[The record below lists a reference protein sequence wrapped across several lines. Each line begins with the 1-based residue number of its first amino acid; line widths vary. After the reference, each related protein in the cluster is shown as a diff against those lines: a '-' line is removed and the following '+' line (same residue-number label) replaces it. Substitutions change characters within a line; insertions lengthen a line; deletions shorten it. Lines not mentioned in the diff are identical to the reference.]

1 MSRRVPF
8 SLCIF
13 AAAVVLS
20 GCFTGQRPHFNSD
33 PFAQGVPTGDAAI
46 DAVLYE
52 LDAVTT
58 GPATAVYAVLTK
70 FGNTPTSATVV
81 LDRSRRA
88 IEVGQVRYV
97 DTGGEQF
104 TCTIDADTDA
114 ATDCTKGFNPAR
126 ISDVGITIEF
136 YAAEAAKRL
145 RRDAQAQLGPAV
157 AHEEVI
163 ANQTATCVSVTV
175 TGGTA
180 IYCVL
185 EDGLIAKLDDG
196 DVLITLGLLEPT
208 VDAAKLHVASIGPRT
223 VARELSPE
231 ND

>member
-8 SLCIF
+8 NLSIF

-20 GCFTGQRPHFNSD
+20 SCFTGERPHFNND

-46 DAVLYE
+46 DAVLFE
-52 LDAVTT
+52 LDAVTS

-70 FGNTPTSATVV
+70 FGNTTSGAAVV
-81 LDRSRRA
+81 LDGARRA
-88 IEVGQVRYV
+88 IEVGSVRYV
-97 DTGGEQF
+97 DTGDEQF
-104 TCTIDADTDA
+104 TCTIDEATEA
-114 ATDCTKGFNPAR
+114 ATDCESGVNPAR

-136 YAAEAAKRL
+136 YAAEAATRL
-145 RRDAQAQLGPAV
+145 RRDAQATLGPAV

-163 ANQTATCVSVTV
+163 ANQPATCVSVTV

-185 EDGLIAKLDDG
+185 ENGLIAKLDDG

-208 VDAAKLHVASIGPRT
+208 VDAAKLRLPSI
-223 VARELSPE
+223 
-231 ND
+231 

>member
-8 SLCIF
+8 SLCTF

-20 GCFTGQRPHFNSD
+20 GCFTGERPHFNSD
-33 PFAQGVPTGDAAI
+33 PFAVGVPTGDAAI
-46 DAVLYE
+46 DAVLFE
-52 LDAVTT
+52 LDSVTT

-70 FGNTPTSATVV
+70 FGDTTARATVV
-81 LDRSRRA
+81 LDSNRRA
-88 IEVGQVRYV
+88 IEVGPIRYV
-97 DTGGEQF
+97 ETGGKQF
-104 TCTIDADTDA
+104 TCTIDEATDA
-114 ATDCTKGFNPAR
+114 AIDCTTGFNPAR

-136 YAAEAAKRL
+136 YAAEAATRL

-163 ANQTATCVSVTV
+163 ANQPATCVSVTV

-185 EDGLIAKLDDG
+185 ENGLIAKLDDG

-208 VDAAKLHVASIGPRT
+208 VDAAKLHVPGA
-223 VARELSPE
+223 
-231 ND
+231 